1 MALEIA
7 DQASETAEPKGAT
20 PVTVPSTRSCDA
32 ATLNVHGC
40 RTTSDRLSGSASASH
55 AWDLE
60 AGGGRVIDKLRGLR
74 PDQGRRSCGT
84 TRRGPLDMAPR
95 RGSKAAVFLPS
106 IRSSGRETRRA
117 RGS

>member
-40 RTTSDRLSGSASASH
+40 RTTSDSGSASASH
-55 AWDLE
+55 AWDHE

-74 PDQGRRSCGT
+74 PDQGSCGT
-84 TRRGPLDMAPR
+84 ARRGPLDMAPL
-95 RGSKAAVFLPS
+95 AAVFLPS